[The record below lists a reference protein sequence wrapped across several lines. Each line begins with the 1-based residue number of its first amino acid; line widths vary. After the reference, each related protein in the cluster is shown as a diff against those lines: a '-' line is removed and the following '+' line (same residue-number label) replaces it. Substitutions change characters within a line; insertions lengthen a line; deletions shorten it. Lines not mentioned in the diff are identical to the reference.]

1 MGSRGFTLIELSLV
15 IGLVGLLALTS
26 LPALTAFRE
35 RIYLETTSQQL
46 LSDLRQ
52 TQAQAICSGAD
63 SSYDVASLPL
73 PGGLASNAKQF
84 KFAASGATPPGGSG
98 TVFIQ
103 GWTGRGR
110 SVIVSSAGRVRL
122 E

>member
-1 MGSRGFTLIELSLV
+1 MGSRGFTLIELLLV
-15 IGLVGLLALTS
+15 IGLIGLLTLTS

-52 TQAQAICSGAD
+52 AQVKAICTDAD
-63 SSYDVASLPL
+63 CSYDTAVLSL
-73 PGGLASNAKQF
+73 PGGLASNARQF
-84 KFAASGATPPGGSG
+84 KFAGSGAPPPGGSG

-103 GWTGRGR
+103 GRTGRGR
-110 SVIVSSAGRVRL
+110 SVIVSSAGRIRF

>member
-1 MGSRGFTLIELSLV
+1 MGKGFTLIELSVV
-15 IGLVGLLALTS
+15 IGLVGLLMLAS

-35 RIYLETTSQQL
+35 RIYLEITSRQL

-52 TQAQAICSGAD
+52 AQAKAICSGAD
-63 SSYDVASLPL
+63 SSYDSSSLHL
-73 PGGLASNAKQF
+73 PGGLSSNTKQF
-84 KFAASGATPPGGSG
+84 QFAGSGAPPPGGSG